1 MLLFVNKKKQN
12 IGKMLAA
19 NEGLGFLISSSR
31 VSLSTEMVYVANLL
45 LGVLGLVPNSSFRRL
60 VVRFGLR
67 YRI

>member
-1 MLLFVNKKKQN
+1 
-12 IGKMLAA
+12 MLAA
-19 NEGLGFLISSSR
+19 NEGLGFQISSSR
-31 VSLSTEMVYVANLL
+31 VSLSTEMVYVANIL